1 MDVNEEHVTGTGT
14 EDVKA
19 PARPG
24 LYEAIR
30 AQLAQAADR
39 AAQRREANPLVQALS
54 ERGRRL
60 REHYEAHGG
69 LPGPDRWRQAC

>member
-1 MDVNEEHVTGTGT
+1 MDVNEEHVTGTEAPLT
-14 EDVKA
+14 A

-60 REHYEAHGG
+60 REHHEAHGG